1 MESGSV
7 TTPFG
12 RRPMTLGMLT
22 SQVTSRDVG
31 AGASVDKW
39 KIYRALCEAK
49 PLLEISDRAL
59 TVLNALLSFYPK
71 SELSADNSLV
81 VFPSNA
87 QLSLRCHGMA
97 EQTIRR
103 HMAAL
108 VVAGLIIRK
117 DSPNGKRYARKNRQ
131 GEINDAYGFSLAPLL
146 ARATEIEQLA
156 AKVAADRLYMQTLK
170 ERLTLCRRDI
180 SKLINAALIEELPG
194 EWLGAQQRFHQILDQ
209 LPRVASTRL
218 IASALATLETLREEI
233 IKQLEILIKAQN
245 SSGNDSQNERHIQI
259 TESESPFD
267 SEAASEVLVSEFTAV
282 NRSSAVA
289 FDDRMPIPTGTTETP
304 IPRADAPA
312 AIHPLPL
319 SLVLQAC
326 PEVRS
331 YGPAGT
337 IKTWQDLIAAG
348 TMVSSM
354 LQISPSAYKDACRV
368 MGPQNAATV
377 LACIFERAGEIN
389 SAGGYLRYLTKRAQG
404 GEFAIKPM
412 LMALARAKETRH
424 RPAAPSSKSGSS
436 TSAYGD

>member
-1 MESGSV
+1 LKKAKKMESGNV

-12 RRPMTLGMLT
+12 RRPMTLGMLA

-59 TVLNALLSFYPK
+59 TVLNALLSFYPQ
-71 SELSADNSLV
+71 SELSAASSLV

-108 VVAGLIIRK
+108 VAAGLVIRK

-131 GEINDAYGFSLAPLL
+131 GEINEAYGFSLAPLL
-146 ARATEIEQLA
+146 ARASEIEQLA
-156 AKVAADRLYMQTLK
+156 AKVAADRLYLQTLR

-180 SKLINAALIEELPG
+180 SKLISAALIEELPG
-194 EWLGAQQRFHQILDQ
+194 EWLAAQERFHQALDQ
-209 LPRVASTRL
+209 LPRVASPRS
-218 IASALATLETLREEI
+218 IASALKTLETLRGEI
-233 IKQLEILIKAQN
+233 VKQLEIHIKAEN
-245 SSGNDSQNERHIQI
+245 PSGNDSQNERHIQI

-267 SEAASEVLVSEFTAV
+267 SETTSEAPASEFTAV
-282 NRSSAVA
+282 NRSSVVA
-289 FDDRMPIPTGTTETP
+289 FEDRRHIQAGAAETSIPTRDT
-304 IPRADAPA
+304 RAAV
-312 AIHPLPL
+312 HPLHL
-319 SLVLQAC
+319 SLVLKAC

-337 IKTWQDLIAAG
+337 INTWQDLIAAG

-354 LQISPSAYKDACRV
+354 LQVSPSAYKDACRV

-389 SAGGYLRYLTKRAQG
+389 SAGGYLRHLTKRAQR
-404 GEFAIKPM
+404 GEFAITPM
-412 LMALARAKETRH
+412 LRALARAKE
-424 RPAAPSSKSGSS
+424 AASPTARSSVR
-436 TSAYGD
+436 T